1 MKRHKID
8 EQDAFTRIQ
17 SQARALRK
25 SMREVAEAIILA
37 EQV

>member
-1 MKRHKID
+1 MKRHHVE

-17 SQARALRK
+17 HQARTSRK